1 MHWAASEPFG
11 FFNPVKV
18 NSSREKLRCRTRRSR
33 SERAS
38 LAEATESRRR
48 NDSGSSV
55 FYKTRPM
62 LLKFASYKI

>member
-1 MHWAASEPFG
+1 MQNEAIQ
-11 FFNPVKV
+11 
-18 NSSREKLRCRTRRSR
+18 
-33 SERAS
+33 ERAS